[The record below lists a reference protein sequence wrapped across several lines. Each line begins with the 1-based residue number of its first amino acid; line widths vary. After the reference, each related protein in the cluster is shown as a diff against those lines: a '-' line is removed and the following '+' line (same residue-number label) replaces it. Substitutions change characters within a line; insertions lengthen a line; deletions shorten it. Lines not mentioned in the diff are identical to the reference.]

1 MGQSYSNNQTPM
13 GFGGQYT
20 EQQWRNQVQSAQFH
34 ANCIQNNSES
44 YSAPSDLFHAASA
57 ARKLQVADNMMSK
70 GINLSG
76 NGGSA

>member
-34 ANCIQNNSES
+34 ANCIQNSPET
-44 YSAPSDLFHAASA
+44 APGDLFHSASA
-57 ARKLQVADNMMSK
+57 ARKIIVADKMMSK